1 MSDHY
6 VENEFVHLTLAG
18 FILVVSFCFLF
29 QLLKSRFLMSKK
41 QRFCFAS
48 FYFGLVQFGFP
59 SVLRTLPGLNRT
71 VLEAE
76 SPRNYFIVESALKRS
91 ITISPVEP
99 ESALET
105 YYQPFLTCQTTDNQD
120 IDILGG

>member
-1 MSDHY
+1 
-6 VENEFVHLTLAG
+6 
-18 FILVVSFCFLF
+18 
-29 QLLKSRFLMSKK
+29 MSKK
-41 QRFCFAS
+41 QMFCFAS

-76 SPRNYFIVESALKRS
+76 SPRNYFIVESALRRS

-99 ESALET
+99 ESALHT
-105 YYQPFLTCQTTDNQD
+105 YYQPFLTHQTTDNQD